1 MPVPA
6 LTPAPHPGPGTAAPG
21 AAPGR
26 ELPVIIQGG
35 MGVGVSGWQL
45 ARAVAS
51 AGQLGVVSGV
61 ALDLVLARR
70 LQLGDPDGSARRALA
85 ALPLPGAAGRILRRY
100 YVPGGIAPGQ
110 PFRPV
115 PRIGLR
121 GSAAGRELAVAGN
134 FAEVYLAKEGH
145 SGVVG
150 VNYLE
155 KVQLATPAA
164 VYGAMLAGVDYVLM
178 GAGIPAQIPQLLDA
192 LAAGRPGELDVTVAG
207 ADPGTRHVA
216 RLDPAELFPAG
227 APPLRRPA
235 FLAIIS
241 STVLA
246 AYLARSPA
254 TAPDGFV
261 LEGASA
267 GGHSAPPRGKLV
279 LSARGEPVYGPRD
292 TIDLG
297 KVSALGRPF
306 WIAGGQ
312 VGDGQLAGA
321 RAAGAAGIQ
330 VGSAFALCRES
341 GMAAGLRA
349 ELLSRALAGTL
360 RVRNEPS
367 ASPAGFPFKVAQL
380 PGTLAD
386 DAVYAARAR
395 LCDLG
400 YLRVPYQRDGGRV
413 GYRCPAEPPDAYQ
426 RKGGDVAETAG
437 RRCLCNGLLATVGL
451 GQRLDGGGTEPP
463 VVTLGQDLGF
473 LPGLVAVAGTD
484 FTAAD
489 VLAYLLC

>member
-6 LTPAPHPGPGTAAPG
+6 VTPATPPAPTPGH
-21 AAPGR
+21 

-35 MGVGVSGWQL
+35 MGVAVSGWTL

-70 LQLGDPDGSARRALA
+70 LQWGDPDGAARRALA
-85 ALPLPGAAGRILRRY
+85 ALPLPGAAERILRRY
-100 YVPGGIAPGQ
+100 YVPGGIGPVQ

-145 SGVVG
+145 DGLVG
-150 VNYLE
+150 INYLE

-192 LAAGRPGELDVTVAG
+192 LAAGRLGELDVTVAG
-207 ADPGTRHVA
+207 ADPGTRHIA
-216 RLDPAELFPAG
+216 WLDPAELFPAG
-227 APPLRRPA
+227 PPPLARPA

-241 STVLA
+241 SAVLA
-246 AYLARSPA
+246 AYLARSPV

-261 LEGASA
+261 LEGPAA
-267 GGHSAPPRGKLV
+267 GGHSAPPRGRLV
-279 LSARGEPVYGPRD
+279 LSACGEPVYGPRD

-297 KVSALGRPF
+297 KVRALGRPF

-312 VGDGQLAGA
+312 VADGKLAGA

-330 VGSAFALCRES
+330 VGTAFALCRES

-349 ELLSRALAGTL
+349 GLISRALAGTL

-386 DAVYAARAR
+386 DAVYAARPR

-400 YLRVPYQRDGGRV
+400 YLRIPYQREGGRV

-437 RRCLCNGLLATVGL
+437 RRCLCNGLLATIGL
-451 GQRLDGGGTEPP
+451 GQRLDDGTAEPP
-463 VVTLGQDLGF
+463 VVTLGADLGF

-489 VLAYLLC
+489 VLAYLLR

>member
-6 LTPAPHPGPGTAAPG
+6 VTPATPPAPTPGH
-21 AAPGR
+21 

-35 MGVGVSGWQL
+35 MGVAVSGWTL

-70 LQLGDPDGSARRALA
+70 LQWGDPDGAARRALA
-85 ALPLPGAAGRILRRY
+85 ALPLPGAAERILRRY
-100 YVPGGIAPGQ
+100 YVPGGIGPVQ

-145 SGVVG
+145 DGLVG
-150 VNYLE
+150 INYLE

-192 LAAGRPGELDVTVAG
+192 LAAGRLGELDVTVAG
-207 ADPGTRHVA
+207 ADPGTRHIA
-216 RLDPAELFPAG
+216 WLDPAELFPAG
-227 APPLRRPA
+227 PPPLARPA

-241 STVLA
+241 SAVLA
-246 AYLARSPA
+246 AYLARSPV

-261 LEGASA
+261 LEGPAA
-267 GGHSAPPRGKLV
+267 GGHSAPPRGRLV
-279 LSARGEPVYGPRD
+279 LSACGEPVYGPRD

-297 KVSALGRPF
+297 KVRALGRPF

-312 VGDGQLAGA
+312 VADGKLAGA

-330 VGSAFALCRES
+330 VGTAFALCRES

-349 ELLSRALAGTL
+349 GLISRALAGTL

-367 ASPAGFPFKVAQL
+367 ASPAFPFKVAQL

-386 DAVYAARAR
+386 DAVYAARPR

-400 YLRVPYQRDGGRV
+400 YLRIPYQREGGRV

-437 RRCLCNGLLATVGL
+437 RRCLCNGLLATIGL
-451 GQRLDGGGTEPP
+451 GQRLDDGTAEPP
-463 VVTLGQDLGF
+463 VVTLGADLGF

-489 VLAYLLC
+489 VLAYLLR